1 MSSVNGEKSGNKI
14 WLIPAIIFLAI
25 GIVFGGIFGFKY
37 ITILLAERQMDN
49 LRESVNTVSDND
61 KPQVVEPVED
71 EPSEVIPEEEVIEYK
86 PWEECT
92 LEEKYARYSDEYGIS
107 IPEKNIDFEAL
118 KNGTN
123 SDIYAW
129 IYIPELDVDDP
140 VVQNPENDDFYLDHN
155 LDKSAGYPGGIYT
168 QKSYNSTDFEDR
180 MTVIYGHN
188 MRDNKRFSSLH
199 RLEQQEEFE
208 KCRYIF
214 IYLPDD
220 VRVYEITSAYVGSDT
235 HILATHTW
243 DDESWVEYLQGTLT
257 TNGPDDSALD
267 NYDFDKD
274 DKALT
279 LSTCIKNLPNNRYLV
294 QGILLR

>member
-1 MSSVNGEKSGNKI
+1 
-14 WLIPAIIFLAI
+14 
-25 GIVFGGIFGFKY
+25 
-37 ITILLAERQMDN
+37 MDS
-49 LRESVNTVSDND
+49 LRESVNTVSEND
-61 KPQVVEPVED
+61 KPEVSEPKEEPKEGNPEDASEELVEEK
-71 EPSEVIPEEEVIEYK
+71 K
-86 PWEECT
+86 PWDELT
-92 LEEKYARYSDEYGIS
+92 LEEKYARYSEDYGIS

-118 KNGTN
+118 KSGTN

-140 VVQNPENDDFYLDHN
+140 IVQNPENDDFYLDHN

-168 QKSYNSTDFEDR
+168 QKTYNSTDFEDR

-199 RLEQQEEFE
+199 RLENKEEFE
-208 KCRYIF
+208 NCRYIF

-220 VRVYEITSAYVGSDT
+220 VKVYEITSAYVGSDT

-243 DDESWVEYLQGTLT
+243 DDESWVEYLQGTIE
-257 TNGPDDSALD
+257 TNGPDDSALS

-279 LSTCIKNLPNNRYLV
+279 LSTCIKNMPNNRYLV